1 METTDSYVKQLQD
14 TIRSIKENREM
25 ECRYQF
31 AGDMLVREFK
41 KGKSEG
47 RLEGKLETKRN
58 DILELLEELGIVS
71 NITYER
77 IMSENRE
84 DTLKIMHKAAAKADS
99 LEQFE
104 KIISNL

>member
-1 METTDSYVKQLQD
+1 METTNSYVKQLQS

-41 KGKSEG
+41 KGKK
-47 RLEGKLETKRN
+47 EGKLEVRRES
-58 DILELLEELGIVS
+58 ILELLEELGTVS
-71 NITYER
+71 KHTYER
-77 IMSENRE
+77 IMSENKE
-84 DTLKIMHKAAAKADS
+84 DVLKAMHKAAAKAET

-104 KIISNL
+104 EVISNL